1 MFLSFHGPH
10 ELDKTLFTFAFRVLK
25 ICEDV
30 HFNFDLCRNW
40 ETDLCVSKFEDFF
53 KEYIIS
59 ITLAL
64 FT

>member
-40 ETDLCVSKFEDFF
+40 ETDLCVSKFEDFL
-53 KEYIIS
+53 KN
-59 ITLAL
+59 T
-64 FT
+64 